1 MTKRWRGHAF
11 ESLGTADAPGSNRLC
26 PAGSKGSYRYVNKP
40 LSLYSVVVATPEQVS
55 CALGDEAA
63 ILSMKNSVYYGM
75 NPVGARVWNML
86 GEPRSIVQL
95 RDALL
100 DEYEVEPNR
109 CEQDLL
115 QLLEHM
121 RSEGLI
127 EVQGAAAA

>member
-1 MTKRWRGHAF
+1 
-11 ESLGTADAPGSNRLC
+11 
-26 PAGSKGSYRYVNKP
+26 VNKP